1 MTDDQSS
8 LTVYVPKKGT
18 ELRDQIASGSGIV
31 GSPYADTGRLRL
43 DFEGNLHGLPELE
56 RFADRVARAA
66 ERHTW
71 ESAEGEG
78 YPTSAC
84 AYADRDAVVA
94 VGTFHPAAGR
104 VTVQKTRVLQQWLD
118 TGRIPRQ
125 ELETSRQ

>member
-1 MTDDQSS
+1 MTDDQDS

-18 ELRDQIASGSGIV
+18 ELRDQIAPGSGIV
-31 GSPYADTGRLRL
+31 GSPYGDTGRLRL

-56 RFADRVARAA
+56 CFADRVARAA

-84 AYADRDAVVA
+84 AYADPEAMIA
-94 VGTFHPAAGR
+94 VGTFDRLAGR
-104 VTVQKTRVLQQWLD
+104 ITVEDEEELTDWLRSKD
-118 TGRIPRQ
+118 LRPRDLHVTGR
-125 ELETSRQ
+125 